1 MEELMKKSPIGRER
15 VGITDAARLL
25 RVSVTELKDA
35 IRQGKPVHGVQ
46 LPKAILI
53 GAHYQ
58 FWLDE
63 LMAMELHQ
71 R

>member
-1 MEELMKKSPIGRER
+1 MKKSPIGRER

-25 RVSVTELKDA
+25 RVSVTDLKYA
-35 IRQGKPVHGVQ
+35 IRHGKPVHGVP

-58 FWLDE
+58 FWLDD
-63 LMAMELHQ
+63 LMAMGLHC